1 VTAIRPWARRGAA
14 GPRPSGRAEQGAAL
28 LVAILLAAAVSA
40 IVGAVT
46 AFAILDARV
55 SAADRET
62 ARTSAAAEAGLEL
75 ALAELAAEPDL
86 DAVRLGTAAAP
97 ANGEDAIATP
107 GGVVDV
113 AALTREV
120 ERARG
125 RQPPPWNAGVWRAY
139 AWGRLGDRLTAPGGP
154 LPDDP
159 LVVVW
164 VRAGPADAGTGRLDL
179 AVTAV
184 GPQGARAMET
194 ARAERGPAG
203 VTLVAVWPD
212 TDATGS

>member
-1 VTAIRPWARRGAA
+1 VIARGRHVRGAA
-14 GPRPSGRAEQGAAL
+14 RRRPSGHAERGAAL
-28 LVAILLAAAVSA
+28 LVAILLAAAVA
-40 IVGAVT
+40 AVVGGVT

-62 ARTSAAAEAGLEL
+62 ARTSAAVEAALEL
-75 ALAELAAEPDL
+75 ALAALAAEPDL

-113 AALTREV
+113 AALTREM

-139 AWGRLGDRLTAPGGP
+139 AWGRLGDRLAAPGGR
-154 LPDDP
+154 LTDDP

-164 VRAGPADAGTGRLDL
+164 VRAGPADAGAGRLDL

-184 GPQGARAMET
+184 GSQGARAMET
-194 ARAERGPAG
+194 ARAEHGPAG
-203 VTLVAVWPD
+203 VTLLAVWPEA
-212 TDATGS
+212 DATGS